1 MQLVTISSQ
10 RQITI
15 PANMLEELGL
25 EEKDKLFLTIEEKK
39 LVAQP
44 KKGSMVARLAGS
56 LNHLVPKSKLKVST
70 NKAIEIAMEAA
81 AKEIA
86 NE

>member
-15 PANMLEELGL
+15 PVGMLEELGL
-25 EEKDKLFLTIEEKK
+25 EGKDKLFLTIEEKK
-39 LVAQP
+39 LVARP
-44 KKGSMVARLAGS
+44 RKGSVVDRLAGS
-56 LNHLVPKSKLKVST
+56 LSHLVPKKLRKIPT
-70 NKAIEIAMEAA
+70 DKAIEMARDIMAQ
-81 AKEIA
+81 EIA